1 MQWCYIWCS
10 KLLFCFYG
18 CPILLH
24 WKSFETFNLQA
35 QACRFSAHSGES
47 ASIGIRWSVLCLLTI
62 DVYIKRLP
70 TAESLG
76 GALPCPAPPL
86 LEQVQ
91 VTSSC
96 SPGEAPGVS
105 HVWDEGRF
113 LGGTEKTKN
122 KRQTHIS
129 VSLPD
134 RYRKPDLFYLT
145 ISLAITLTPKPI
157 HGPNHNHNLQTL
169 PSP

>member
-24 WKSFETFNLQA
+24 WKSFETFNLQT

-47 ASIGIRWSVLCLLTI
+47 ASIGIGWSVLCLLTI

-105 HVWDEGRF
+105 HVWDEGSSP
-113 LGGTEKTKN
+113 GGTK
-122 KRQTHIS
+122 KRKKRERRTFEFHC
-129 VSLPD
+129 
-134 RYRKPDLFYLT
+134 
-145 ISLAITLTPKPI
+145 PI
-157 HGPNHNHNLQTL
+157 GT
-169 PSP
+169 